1 MRLFSRINLFLI
13 LSPYPIIMS
22 NLYVLRLLKRSL
34 QLFFIKIIID
44 WNFFEKILDIYLFN
58 MIIRL
63 TVIFYYWL
71 LILIY
76 MQIWKEVLQVIC
88 LS

>member
-44 WNFFEKILDIYLFN
+44 WNFFRKNSRYLF
-58 MIIRL
+58 IQ
-63 TVIFYYWL
+63 YDY
-71 LILIY
+71 
-76 MQIWKEVLQVIC
+76 
-88 LS
+88 

>member
-34 QLFFIKIIID
+34 FFIKIIID
-44 WNFFEKILDIYLFN
+44 WNFFRKNFRYLF
-58 MIIRL
+58 IQ
-63 TVIFYYWL
+63 YDY
-71 LILIY
+71 
-76 MQIWKEVLQVIC
+76 
-88 LS
+88 

>member
-34 QLFFIKIIID
+34 QLFFIKIID
-44 WNFFEKILDIYLFN
+44 WNFFRKNFRYLF
-58 MIIRL
+58 IQ
-63 TVIFYYWL
+63 YDY
-71 LILIY
+71 
-76 MQIWKEVLQVIC
+76 
-88 LS
+88 